1 MARHVIRFRNL
12 RQTVRLGAT
21 TLLALAV
28 VNGLGVDGL
37 GRWRGREFLTGNP
50 LGEGFAQRAE
60 AASGGRYRGGTF
72 NRPSG
77 GGSSGGGYSGGGY
90 SGGGYS
96 GGGYSRPYG
105 GGYTSPDYFPVP
117 GRYYPPP
124 GPIYIPSNRP
134 PVIIAPGGGGYV
146 TPVGGGGGGGLFLL
160 FFLLPAGLMIFS
172 TVMSAMQR
180 SGRSRIP
187 AARPTTGRGELENDI
202 VTVTLLQVALLSQA
216 RYIQER
222 LNQIVAGI
230 NTDTKAGLSEA
241 LRETVL
247 VLLRSPENWT
257 HARAVSKTVSSREEA
272 ARLFE
277 QWSIEERGKFTSE
290 TLVNVGGKIRRQT
303 LDLNPNDD
311 PAAYIVVTLIVGTE
325 DDRPLFGPI
334 HTVEELKLALRRLG
348 AVPPEYLAIY
358 ELLWTPQDP
367 TDSLSREELL
377 MGYADMVQV

>member
-1 MARHVIRFRNL
+1 MAKHMTRFRKI
-12 RQTVRLGAT
+12 RQTVQFGAT
-21 TLLALAV
+21 TLLALV
-28 VNGLGVDGL
+28 LVNGLSVDGTGGL
-37 GRWRGREFLTGNP
+37 SGREFLTGNP
-50 LGEGFAQRAE
+50 LRQGFARRAE

-77 GGSSGGGYSGGGY
+77 GGSAGGGYSGGGY

-96 GGGYSRPYG
+96 GGGYSGGYG

-134 PVIIAPGGGGYV
+134 PVIVAPGGGYV

-180 SGRSRIP
+180 TGRSRIP
-187 AARPTTGRGELENDI
+187 AARPGRGELENDI

-222 LNQIVAGI
+222 LNQLVAGI

-257 HARAVSKTVSSREEA
+257 HARALSKTVSSREEA

-290 TLVNVGGKIRRQT
+290 TLVNVGGKVRRQP

-325 DDRPLFGPI
+325 DDRLLFGPI

-348 AVPPEYLAIY
+348 AIPPEYLAIY

-377 MGYADMVQV
+377 TGYADMVQV

>member
-1 MARHVIRFRNL
+1 M
-12 RQTVRLGAT
+12 
-21 TLLALAV
+21 LALALT
-28 VNGLGVDGL
+28 NGLGVELVGRL
-37 GRWRGREFLTGNP
+37 GGQNFLAGDSRSDPFGN
-50 LGEGFAQRAE
+50 RAE

-77 GGSSGGGYSGGGY
+77 GSSGGSSGGYSGGGY

-96 GGGYSRPYG
+96 GGGYSGGYG
-105 GGYTSPDYFPVP
+105 GGYRSPDYFPVP

-146 TPVGGGGGGGLFLL
+146 TPVGSGSGGGLFLL

-180 SGRSRIP
+180 TGRSRIP
-187 AARPTTGRGELENDI
+187 AARTGRGELENDI

-222 LNQIVAGI
+222 LNQMVAGI
-230 NTDTKAGLSEA
+230 NTDTKEGLTET

-257 HARAVSKTVSSREEA
+257 HARALSKTVSNREEA

-290 TLVNVGGKIRRQT
+290 TLVNVSGKIRRQT
-303 LDLNPNDD
+303 LDPNPTDD

-334 HTVEELKLALRRLG
+334 HTVDELKLALRRLG

>member
-1 MARHVIRFRNL
+1 MRPAIRF
-12 RQTVRLGAT
+12 GAT
-21 TLLALAV
+21 AVLTLAL
-28 VNGLGVDGL
+28 VNALGVNLSGGL
-37 GRWRGREFLTGNP
+37 SGQGWQMGD
-50 LGEGFAQRAE
+50 RAE

-72 NRPSG
+72 NRPPSGGGSSGGGYSG

-90 SGGGYS
+90 SGG
-96 GGGYSRPYG
+96 YG
-105 GGYTSPDYFPVP
+105 GGYTSPNYFPAP

-146 TPVGGGGGGGLFLL
+146 TPVGGGGGGLFLL

-187 AARPTTGRGELENDI
+187 AARTGRGELENDI

-222 LNQIVAGI
+222 LNQLVAGI
-230 NTDTKAGLSEA
+230 NTDTKEGLTEA

-257 HARAVSKTVSSREEA
+257 HARAVSKTVSSRAEA

-277 QWSIEERGKFTSE
+277 QFSIEERGKFTSE
-290 TLVNVGGKIRRQT
+290 TLVNVSGKIRRQT
-303 LDLNPNDD
+303 LDLNPSDD
-311 PAAYIVVTLIVGTE
+311 PAAYIVVTLVVGTE

-334 HTVEELKLALRRLG
+334 HTVDELKLALRRLG

>member
-1 MARHVIRFRNL
+1 ML
-12 RQTVRLGAT
+12 T
-21 TLLALAV
+21 LALT
-28 VNGLGVDGL
+28 NGLGVELVGKL
-37 GRWRGREFLTGNP
+37 SGQNFLAGN
-50 LGEGFAQRAE
+50 RAE

-77 GGSSGGGYSGGGY
+77 GSSGGSSGGYSGGGY

-96 GGGYSRPYG
+96 GGYG
-105 GGYTSPDYFPVP
+105 GGYRSPDYFPVP

-146 TPVGGGGGGGLFLL
+146 APVGGSGGGGLFLL

-180 SGRSRIP
+180 TGRSRIP
-187 AARPTTGRGELENDI
+187 AARTGRGELENDI

-222 LNQIVAGI
+222 LNQMVAGI
-230 NTDTKAGLSEA
+230 NTNTKEGLTEA

-290 TLVNVGGKIRRQT
+290 TLVNVGGKIRQQQLT
-303 LDLNPNDD
+303 LNPNDD

-348 AVPPEYLAIY
+348 AIPPEYLAIY

-377 MGYADMVQV
+377 TGYADMVQV